1 MMANEFNL
9 RVYADGRLCIPSKVL
24 NKYRELANHR
34 YSPTNHSSKVLEIAT
49 LADKAVV
56 KWGHRKPK
64 SSDSARY
71 DLSGRDRVL
80 FGKFTPGTLHRCT
93 VTKSA
98 ITIDTRHAWYGDG
111 QVKVRTVSAK
121 KPAKKVE
128 TPPKAKRK
136 PRRPRSLSLEAQF
149 EAAFRVKLCE
159 ILTEPQFAEVTLEEV
174 AKVIP
179 DLTLRE
185 ILSS

>member
-1 MMANEFNL
+1 MAHEFNL

-56 KWGHRKPK
+56 KWGHGKPK
-64 SSDSARY
+64 SRDSARY

-80 FGKFTPGTLHRCT
+80 FGKFTPGTHYRCT

-98 ITIDTRHAWYGDG
+98 ITIDTRRSIQEDG
-111 QVKVRTVSAK
+111 EVEVRTVSAK

-136 PRRPRSLSLEAQF
+136 PKRTRSLTLEAQF
-149 EAAFRVKLCE
+149 DASFRVKLCE
-159 ILTEPQFAEVTLEEV
+159 IVAQDFPEITLGDL

-179 DLTLRE
+179 DLTIGE
-185 ILSS
+185 IVSA